1 MGGAQAGIA
10 IVSGIVPEGGFLRW
24 RAISVL
30 MHSMKKKEKYY
41 ITTTIPYMNDVPHI
55 GFALEIIQADAL
67 ARYARLVGKDVFFL
81 TGTDEHGTKIA
92 KAAAARGLTPKS
104 FVNKMSGAFKKLKT
118 TLDLSWDAFIRTTD
132 AKKHWPGVY
141 ALWQRLVDAGDIY
154 KKVYRGLYCPGCE
167 AFLTDKD
174 LVEGKCPLHNKEPE
188 LVEEENYFFRLSA
201 YGKALRAKIKAGEMR
216 IVPEWREREIL
227 ALIDEGLEDVSF
239 SRSKEKLSWGIPVP
253 GDENQVLY
261 VWADALTNYISGI
274 GFGRDEEEFSRWW
287 PADVHVLGKDVLRF
301 HAAIWPAM
309 LLSAK
314 LPLPKVLFVH
324 GFLTRNGQKISKS
337 LGNVLAPD
345 EVVGRFGVDAARY
358 YFLREVSPVEDGDY
372 SDQRFVERYNA
383 DLANGLGNFC
393 ARVTGLAARRQA
405 PVRIDRKQIDLVV
418 EQKIKSTKDA
428 LDAAMKE
435 FRFNDALVAVWDLLS
450 FGDRYVNEKKPWAKE
465 NEDIQNEIALFNL
478 LMILQSVGVFL
489 SPFMPG
495 TAKKISSSVSLK
507 GRVARVSALPPLFP
521 RADTV

>member
-1 MGGAQAGIA
+1 
-10 IVSGIVPEGGFLRW
+10 
-24 RAISVL
+24 
-30 MHSMKKKEKYY
+30 MKEKEKYY

-55 GFALEIIQADAL
+55 GFALEIIQADVL
-67 ARYARLVGKDVFFL
+67 ARYARLVGKKVFFL
-81 TGTDEHGTKIA
+81 TGVDEHGTKIA
-92 KAAAARGLTPKS
+92 KAAAARGMTSKA
-104 FVNKMSGAFKKLKT
+104 FVNQMSATFKELKK
-118 TLDLSWDAFIRTTD
+118 TLNLSWDDFIRTTD
-132 AKKHWPGVY
+132 QRKHWPGVR
-141 ALWQRLVDAGDIY
+141 AMWQRLVEAGDIY
-154 KKVYRGLYCPGCE
+154 KKVYRGLYCSGCE

-188 LVEEENYFFRLSA
+188 LIEEENYFFRLSS
-201 YGKALRAKIKAGEMR
+201 YGKILRAKINSGEMR
-216 IVPEWREREIL
+216 IVPDWRQREVL

-253 GDENQVLY
+253 GDDSQVLY
-261 VWADALTNYISGI
+261 VWADALTNYVSGI
-274 GFGRDEEEFSRWW
+274 GFGRDEEKFSTWW

-345 EVVGRFGVDAARY
+345 EVVNRFGIDAARY

-393 ARVTGLAARRQA
+393 ARVTGLVARRTT
-405 PVRIDRKQIDLVV
+405 PVRIDRKKIELAV
-418 EQKIKSTKDA
+418 EQKIKSTKDG
-428 LDAAMKE
+428 LDVAMRE
-435 FRFNDALVAVWDLLS
+435 FRFNDALALVWDLLS

-465 NEDIQNEIALFNL
+465 NGDDKNEVALLNL
-478 LMILQSVGVFL
+478 LMVVQSVGVFL
-489 SPFMPG
+489 APFLPD
-495 TAKKISSSVSLK
+495 TAKKIAQSVVLK
-507 GRVARVSALPPLFP
+507 GKTARVTAPPPLFP
-521 RADTV
+521 RSDGTSTKT